1 MKNKYDAIII
11 GGGTAGSV
19 AAAYLAKSG
28 LDVALFEKNPQI
40 GDGRYVMNEIYN
52 CPARPFIPTMNR
64 WYYKNKGWWFTCAD
78 ELDIDL
84 HYVFIPNS
92 AITNKK
98 NSFPLLAPFCTCG
111 EAFASY
117 LKDEYGDNI
126 SDEACKDAEK
136 IFDEFLNHPRS
147 YWMEPERYTET
158 AYDYITSITD
168 NGEIRDIFQKLP
180 GEFGMKNICLKEM
193 SLSVFATTVLGKFAC
208 SWTPIMTLNDI
219 PTLIVDEFGKAAER
233 YGAEIFLNTKVNKV
247 NISDNR
253 AKSIEVNGT
262 TVEAD
267 RIIIATNWIDYNEL
281 LGENLPAYAKETII
295 KYATASQEVYALQV
309 GINSYDVI
317 PQPCW
322 SNLCFMSE
330 DHELKLNM
338 ANPSW
343 YCDPQ
348 CGVDNLIITAEVSVP
363 LNTIRDTEQLKEEIL
378 QTIEDKYPGF
388 KGSIECISDTKYYP
402 SQDWEL
408 VAAKRIPNVSDIKG
422 LYFCGGAAEGP
433 AVIGLDRSA
442 GSARD
447 LCAKIF
453 AE

>member
-28 LDVALFEKNPQI
+28 LDVALIEKNAQI
-40 GDGRYVMNEIYN
+40 GDGRYVMNDIYK
-52 CPARPFIPTMNR
+52 CPAHPFIPTMNR
-64 WYYKNKGWWFTCAD
+64 WYLKNKGWWFTCAD

-92 AITNKK
+92 AVTDKAGR
-98 NSFPLLAPFCTCG
+98 FPLLAPFCTCG

-117 LKDEYGDNI
+117 LQDEYGDKI
-126 SDEACKDAEK
+126 SEDALAAASK
-136 IFDEFLNHPRS
+136 VFDEYLSHARS
-147 YWMEPERYTET
+147 YWLETERYSEN

-168 NGEIRDIFQKLP
+168 NAEVRDVFTKLP
-180 GEFGMKNICLKEM
+180 GEFGMKNIDLKEL
-193 SLSVFATTVLGKFAC
+193 SLAVFATTILGKFAC
-208 SWTPIMTLNDI
+208 AWTPIMTLNDI
-219 PTLIVDEFGKAAER
+219 PTLIIDEFGKAAER
-233 YGAEIFLNTKVNKV
+233 YGAEIILNTKVDKV
-247 NISDNR
+247 NIEDGV
-253 AKSIEVNGT
+253 AKSVIVNGT
-262 TVEAD
+262 TIEAD
-267 RIIIATNWIDYNEL
+267 RIIVAAGWTDYEDL
-281 LGENLPAYAKETII
+281 LGDNLPAAAKETIV
-295 KYATASQEVYALQV
+295 KYAAAAQEVYALQI
-309 GINSYDVI
+309 GINSYDVV

-322 SNLCFMSE
+322 SNLCLM
-330 DHELKLNM
+330 DDNNELELNM

-343 YCDPQ
+343 YCDEQ
-348 CGVDNLIITAEVSVP
+348 CGVDNLIITAEVAAP
-363 LNTIRDTEQLKEEIL
+363 KDTITDTAKL
-378 QTIEDKYPGF
+378 QADMIQKIENRYPGF
-388 KGSIECISDTKYYP
+388 KGSIECVSDVKYYP
-402 SQDWEL
+402 SADWEL